1 MTTRK
6 LLPAKTIY
14 GYVRVSTKDQNPE
27 RQVHGIHEWVKEH
40 YGQDVYDSL
49 TLDGA
54 DFVTVDKVSGT
65 TAAEERD
72 GLSSILDRI
81 KAHDVLITPQ
91 IERLGR
97 DTNHVS
103 ELRKEL
109 EARQVIL
116 IYSDEMDVL
125 NTLAT
130 DTGRYPSAEDLDKN
144 PTHKLVSGLIF
155 DLLARIAAYERE
167 NSRKRQRQ
175 GIERAKARGAYKKP
189 KSLTAE
195 NVTYA
200 KAQIEEGVPKAV
212 VARKLG
218 VSRSTLRRYLDGI
231 STPDA

>member
-1 MTTRK
+1 
-6 LLPAKTIY
+6 
-14 GYVRVSTKDQNPE
+14 
-27 RQVHGIHEWVKEH
+27 
-40 YGQDVYDSL
+40 
-49 TLDGA
+49 
-54 DFVTVDKVSGT
+54 
-65 TAAEERD
+65 
-72 GLSSILDRI
+72 
-81 KAHDVLITPQ
+81 
-91 IERLGR
+91 
-97 DTNHVS
+97 
-103 ELRKEL
+103 
-109 EARQVIL
+109 
-116 IYSDEMDVL
+116 MDVL

-189 KSLTAE
+189 KSLTSE
-195 NVTYA
+195 NVEYA

-231 STPDA
+231 STPDE